1 LLLTLKLKLCVL
13 YVSLEQQLT
22 AAAREQMPR
31 MQMPRMQAMQ
41 AGRPERQT
49 SVTRGTE
56 SPQIHESD
64 YNLATP
70 LCLEGLLHEYLY
82 LLVPF
87 HHPDH

>member
-1 LLLTLKLKLCVL
+1 M
-13 YVSLEQQLT
+13 
-22 AAAREQMPR
+22 QMPH

-64 YNLATP
+64 
-70 LCLEGLLHEYLY
+70 
-82 LLVPF
+82 
-87 HHPDH
+87 